1 MFLQGNLQT
10 IFDALFHM
18 GVIDPVLEKDWAP
31 YFERQVEFNPELEG
45 VLRSISEC
53 PNDLNGIITRLS
65 RFDTKTLEYLAMEVA
80 REFADYQQRQ
90 TLH

>member
-18 GVIDPVLEKDWAP
+18 GVIDPVLEKDWGP
-31 YFERQVEFNPELEG
+31 YFERQIEFFPYLEN
-45 VLRSISEC
+45 VLRTISDC
-53 PNDLNGIITRLS
+53 PNDLQSLITRLS
-65 RFDTKTLEYLAMEVA
+65 KYDKKTLEYLAMEVA
-80 REFADYQQRQ
+80 REFAEYQQRQ